1 MKKKGTNHIPGR
13 NSMKGKWV
21 ILACMSLVA
30 FNALSCTTDQVD
42 SFMKKRIKSML
53 EDRAQA
59 MELLKDPEMNVILVG
74 SGGPFDNE
82 ERVASCTAI
91 IAGGE
96 FIVVDLGAGTWRNVN
111 LLNLPA
117 AGLSGVFLT
126 HFHSDHIGDL
136 GEANFGS
143 WTQGRK
149 TNLDVYGPEG
159 VDQVVKG
166 FSMAYELDTKY
177 RIAHHGEDVVPP
189 GTSAMVSRTINFKDP
204 DEAVLFFDRSGLKA
218 YAFLVDH
225 FPVVPAVGYRFEYK
239 GNVVVITG
247 DTKKTV
253 TLAKHA
259 KHADILISE
268 GLSMRGIN
276 LLSEAMAEANQP
288 RLSKIMKD
296 VLDYHIDP
304 VQAGEVAQEAGA
316 RTLVFNHI
324 VPPIVNRIVKSIFLN
339 GVNDVYDGEIILG
352 EDGMRFTLA
361 PKE

>member
-1 MKKKGTNHIPGR
+1 MVKR
-13 NSMKGKWV
+13 EWML
-21 ILACMSLVA
+21 LACLSLVA
-30 FNALSCTTDQVD
+30 PLALSCTTDQVA
-42 SFMKKRIKSML
+42 SLMKKRIKGLL
-53 EDRAQA
+53 EDRAKA
-59 MELLKDPEMNVILVG
+59 MEMLEAPDMHVILVG
-74 SGGPFDNE
+74 SGGPLDNK
-82 ERVASCTAI
+82 ERLASCTAI
-91 IAGGE
+91 LAGGE

-117 AGLSGVFLT
+117 GGLSAVFLT
-126 HFHSDHIGDL
+126 HFHSDHIADL
-136 GEANFGS
+136 GEADFGS

-159 VDQVVKG
+159 VDQVVRG
-166 FSMAYELDTKY
+166 FSMAYALDKKY

-189 GTSAMVSRTINFKDP
+189 GTSAMVSHTILFKDP
-204 DEAVLFFDRSGLKA
+204 DEAVLFFDRNGLKA

-247 DTKKTV
+247 DTKKTP

-259 KHADILISE
+259 KDADILISE

-276 LLSEAMAEANQP
+276 LLSEALAEANQP
-288 RLSKIMKD
+288 RLSKIMRD
-296 VLDYHIDP
+296 VMNYHMDP

-316 RTLVFNHI
+316 KTLVFNHV
-324 VPPIVNRIVKSIFLN
+324 VPPIINRIAKSIFLS
-339 GVNDVYDGEIILG
+339 GVKDVYDGEVILG
-352 EDGMRFTLA
+352 EDGMRFSLA